1 MAEVYLE
8 GEESVSSR
16 SRDVAVSLQR
26 DKGKG
31 HTSGVVK
38 AYDGDHRT
46 EQRSLTEGHMSRDD
60 VLRQMQ
66 SEIAYLRKRVD
77 SKKRRRKDNASSS
90 SDSSEANPGGIHPPM
105 FEPTQ
110 SMTRASVS
118 SGVRAKQLKVT
129 KMPDTD
135 GIYRE
140 DGSDAMGKAL
150 RQIAKSPFVARI
162 NRAKLPRRFSQPIF
176 TVYNGRTDP
185 VEHAAIDMRQLMD
198 RIDKYKRVEEDQ
210 MQSKGKVK
218 GYLERKDLREGGFQ
232 GIRPKRDFTSH
243 PRTAEPPLVN
253 SLFKEPVH
261 HILEKIRHEPYFRP
275 PNKMS
280 GDASL
285 RNQNLHCHYHQDKGH
300 TTEKCRTLRD
310 HLNQLIRAG
319 KINHLLAKP
328 NGNQEQLDTRK
339 FWGQAPQPS
348 LGTINVILT
357 QPRGDFGNPS
367 RIMSVQNKCGT
378 EDVEENHQ
386 TNKRLRS
393 SVTLTLGFS
402 DKDKEGTFQP
412 HDDALVVTVRIGGYD
427 VRRVLVDDGSGA
439 EIMYPDLFNGLKLK
453 EEDLEK
459 YDHPLVGFDGNQ
471 VIPRGMIK
479 LPVQVEGSEV
489 QVNFIVVMAYS
500 PYTAILAR
508 PWLHAMEAVSS
519 TLHVMVK
526 YPTGGSVGVLHGSQ
540 TEVGPV
546 EDEGSAEKLTKVI
559 IGEDKEKYFQVGSKL
574 PTREREELIQFLR
587 DNIDVF
593 AWTTYD
599 VPGINPEVI
608 CHHLNVNPHATPRQ
622 QPPRRASQEHAEA
635 VKEEVGKL
643 KQAGAIKEIFYPEWL
658 ANTVVVKKKNGK
670 WRVFNP
676 DQIKAVLGLHPPR
689 SPKEVQRLA
698 GMIAALNRFISR
710 SADRCRPFYHLLH
723 RWKDFQWSN
732 ECNLAFEDLKQYLSR
747 PPILS
752 TPEKEEVLYAYLA
765 VTNYSLPLQAITR
778 KSDYT
783 GRVAKW
789 GTKLGAYD
797 IKYMPRTAIKGQIL
811 ADFVAEFTDGQA
823 YPEDAVMSIMSI
835 GTENITPWEVYTD
848 GASNQKGAGVG
859 VVLISP
865 EKLVIEK
872 SLRLGFPATN
882 NEAEYEALLVG
893 SQMVKH
899 LGGKVVRVFCDSRLV
914 VGQVNGEFEAKDER
928 MKSYLKRVQAV
939 LGLFDSFKVQQV
951 PRGHNSH
958 ADSLAMLATSLGSKL
973 PRMVMV
979 EDLLS
984 SSLTSI
990 PAVRVHSIHVGPSWM
1005 DPIIAFLQHG
1015 ILPEDRKMAETIRR
1029 SAPCYWLSEEKKL
1042 YRRSYAGPYLLCV
1055 HPEAVEPLLEELHEV
1070 FRRYCAEMGIR
1081 NGYSTPYYP
1090 QGNGQAEATN
1100 KVILAGLKKR
1110 LDDAKGG
1117 WVEELPHVLWAY
1129 RTTPRRS
1136 TGETPFSMTYGMEA
1150 IIPLE
1155 SGFPTLKSDQYD
1167 EASNHDLMNDCLNT
1181 IEESREIANV
1191 KMGNYQQKLKQTY
1204 DKGVRTRPLVPGDLV
1219 LRKVVGVAKNPA
1231 WGKLG
1236 PNWEGPYRITSM
1248 AGIGAYRLEDL
1259 DGRVIPRPWNHI
1271 EPRTFRFK
1279 RQRRSSGGIMVLRSN
1294 CSWFLKSQV

>member
-1 MAEVYLE
+1 
-8 GEESVSSR
+8 
-16 SRDVAVSLQR
+16 
-26 DKGKG
+26 
-31 HTSGVVK
+31 
-38 AYDGDHRT
+38 
-46 EQRSLTEGHMSRDD
+46 
-60 VLRQMQ
+60 
-66 SEIAYLRKRVD
+66 
-77 SKKRRRKDNASSS
+77 
-90 SDSSEANPGGIHPPM
+90 
-105 FEPTQ
+105 
-110 SMTRASVS
+110 
-118 SGVRAKQLKVT
+118 
-129 KMPDTD
+129 
-135 GIYRE
+135 
-140 DGSDAMGKAL
+140 
-150 RQIAKSPFVARI
+150 
-162 NRAKLPRRFSQPIF
+162 
-176 TVYNGRTDP
+176 
-185 VEHAAIDMRQLMD
+185 MRQLMD

-210 MQSKGKVK
+210 MQSKGKMK
-218 GYLERKDLREGGFQ
+218 GYLERKDLREGGFE

-243 PRTAEPPLVN
+243 PRTAESPLIN

-280 GDASL
+280 RDAST

-300 TTEKCRTLRD
+300 TTEECRTLRD

-328 NGNQEQLDTRK
+328 NGKQEQLDTRK
-339 FWGQAPQPS
+339 YWGQAPQPS

-357 QPRGDFGNPS
+357 QPRGDFGKSS
-367 RIMSVQNKCGT
+367 RVMTVQNKCGN

-386 TNKRLRS
+386 ANKRMRS
-393 SVTLTLGFS
+393 SVTPILGFS

-427 VRRVLVDDGSGA
+427 VKRVLVDDGSGA
-439 EIMYPDLFNGLKLK
+439 EIMYPDLFNGLKLR

-471 VIPRGMIK
+471 VIPRGMIR

-489 QVNFIVVMAYS
+489 QVNFIVIMAYS

-526 YPTGGSVGVLHGSQ
+526 YPIQGSVGVLHGSQ
-540 TEVGPV
+540 MVARQCLT
-546 EDEGSAEKLTKVI
+546 SATI
-559 IGEDKEKYFQVGSKL
+559 RTG
-574 PTREREELIQFLR
+574 R
-587 DNIDVF
+587 
-593 AWTTYD
+593 
-599 VPGINPEVI
+599 GINPEVI
-608 CHHLNVNPHATPRQ
+608 CHHLNINPHATPRQ

-670 WRVFNP
+670 WRVCIDFTDLNKACPKDPFPIPRIDQLVDATVGHPRMSFLDAFQGYHQIPLSLNDQEKTAFRAPNGNYHYRLGRNMEAYIDDMVIKSKKIEDHLIDLQETFSVLRKYKLRLNASKCSFGVGSGKFLGYMITHKGIEVNP
-676 DQIKAVLGLHPPR
+676 DQIKAVLGLHPPQN
-689 SPKEVQRLA
+689 PKEVQKLA

-710 SADRCRPFYHLLH
+710 SADRCHPFYRLLH

-732 ECNLAFEDLKQYLSR
+732 ECNLAFEDLNQYLSR

-752 TPEKEEVLYAYLA
+752 TPKKEEVLYAYLV
-765 VTNYSLPLQAITR
+765 VTNHSVSLVLIWNDDGVQKPIYYISKSLQEVEQRYLLLEKALLAV
-778 KSDYT
+778 SDYT

-797 IKYMPRTAIKGQIL
+797 IKDMPRTAIIGQIL
-811 ADFVAEFTDGQA
+811 ADFVAEFTEGQVNH
-823 YPEDAVMSIMSI
+823 EDAVMTIMSI
-835 GTENITPWEVYTD
+835 GLENITPWEVYTD
-848 GASNQKGAGVG
+848 GASNRKGAGVG

-882 NEAEYEALLVG
+882 NEAKYEALLVG
-893 SQMVKH
+893 SQMVRH
-899 LGGKVVRVFCDSRLV
+899 LGGKVVRVFYDSRLV

-928 MKSYLKRVQAV
+928 MRSYLKQVQGV

-990 PAVRVHSIHVGPSWM
+990 SAVRVHSVHVGPSWM

-1015 ILPEDRKMAETIRR
+1015 ILPEDGTMAEKVRR
-1029 SAPCYWLSEEKKL
+1029 SAPRYWLSEEQKL

-1055 HPEAVEPLLEELHEV
+1055 HPEAVEPLLEELHEGV
-1070 FRRYCAEMGIR
+1070 CGSHTGGRSLAHKAMTQGYWWPSMQRASQDYAKKSDQCQSKAFRRYCAEMRIR
-1081 NGYSTPYYP
+1081 NGYSTPSYP

-1136 TGETPFSMTYGMEA
+1136 TSETPFSMTYGMEA
-1150 IIPLE
+1150 LIPLE

-1167 EASNHDLMNDCLNT
+1167 EARNRDRMYDCLNT
-1181 IEESREIANV
+1181 IEERREIANV
-1191 KMGNYQQKLKQTY
+1191 KMGSYQQRLKQTY
-1204 DKGVRTRPLVPGDLV
+1204 DKGVKTRPLVPGDLV
-1219 LRKVVGVAKNPA
+1219 
-1231 WGKLG
+1231 
-1236 PNWEGPYRITSM
+1236 
-1248 AGIGAYRLEDL
+1248 
-1259 DGRVIPRPWNHI
+1259 
-1271 EPRTFRFK
+1271 
-1279 RQRRSSGGIMVLRSN
+1279 
-1294 CSWFLKSQV
+1294 